1 MTFPPALTNVTAV
14 EIVPNDSK
22 VLQPNYS
29 LVLPPLAPTAGLL
42 MRLPLLVDS
51 LSFPGSRLILPR
63 FPLPTSLISLFFN
76 YLSHHH
82 QPSPLNH
89 IHLSLS
95 SQFSLLSIFIA
106 FFSPFPSPS
115 STPSPRPSPAGA
127 RCRLILL
134 LRFSLFP
141 CVCLSRAA
149 LQGPA
154 DWIRALYSLWVDHR
168 AQMQISAGI
177 GRVAVVQPRQ
187 QCRLRVKS
195 QAVMYCGRCV
205 CLSQ

>member
-29 LVLPPLAPTAGLL
+29 LVLPPLAPTAGLP
-42 MRLPLLVDS
+42 MRLPLLVDF
-51 LSFPGSRLILPR
+51 LSFLGSRLILPP

-76 YLSHHH
+76 YLSQHH

-95 SQFSLLSIFIA
+95 SQFSLLSILIA
-106 FFSPFPSPS
+106 FFSFSLFPSPS
-115 STPSPRPSPAGA
+115 SMPSPRPSPAGA

-141 CVCLSRAA
+141 CVCLSGAA

-154 DWIRALYSLWVDHR
+154 DWIRALYSLWVDH
-168 AQMQISAGI
+168 
-177 GRVAVVQPRQ
+177 
-187 QCRLRVKS
+187 
-195 QAVMYCGRCV
+195 
-205 CLSQ
+205 